1 MARFLAAEIIK
12 RKRDGHE
19 LQANEIRFMVDGFV
33 AGTVPDYQMSAWLMA
48 VLFQGMTDGET
59 WTLTDIMMRSGR
71 VLDFSHLGIAVDKH
85 STGGVGD
92 KTSLILAPIAAA
104 AGVPVPMIAGRGL
117 GHTGGTID
125 KLETV
130 PGFSCEIT
138 IDKFQRQ
145 VKDLGLALIGQT
157 SEICPADKRIYGL
170 RDVTAT
176 VESLPLICASI
187 MSKKMAE
194 GIQGLVLDVKW
205 GSGAFMKTRERA
217 EELANR
223 LCAIGQTGGK
233 HVVAMVTDMNQPLG
247 RFIGNSLE
255 VEECV
260 AILKREGLR
269 ERSLNELLDCE
280 ELSVQLA
287 GVMIWL
293 GGKASTP
300 EAGVAEARKLL
311 DSGAAFEKFEKLI
324 SAQGGNLSGLP
335 RSEVICEILAKDA
348 GVVASIDTE
357 QVGYAALMM
366 GAGRRSA
373 GDKIDP
379 VAGIESMVRL
389 GEKVERGQP
398 LYRLYGAIRDA
409 SVSQNSAVN
418 DAALRLLAAT
428 VIDNSLQSFKSGD
441 LIASRIGFGAKG
453 PVVEQYR

>member
-1 MARFLAAEIIK
+1 MAQFLAPEIIK
-12 RKRDGHE
+12 RKRDGLE
-19 LQANEIRFMVDGFV
+19 LSTEEIRFMVDGFV
-33 AGTVPDYQMSAWLMA
+33 SGKVPDYQMSAWLMA
-48 VLFQGMTDGET
+48 VLFKGMTDAET
-59 WTLTDIMMRSGR
+59 WTLTNIMMRSGR
-71 VLDFSHLGIAVDKH
+71 VLDFSNLGIAVDKH

-104 AGVPVPMIAGRGL
+104 AGIPVPMIAGRGL

-125 KLETV
+125 KLETI

-138 IDKFQRQ
+138 IDKFERQ

-157 SEICPADKRIYGL
+157 NEICPADKRIYGL

-205 GSGAFMKTRERA
+205 GSGAFMKTRARA

-223 LCAIGQTGGK
+223 LCSIGTAGGK
-233 HVVAMVTDMNQPLG
+233 HVVALVTDMNQPLG
-247 RFIGNSLE
+247 RFIGNSVE

-260 AILKREGLR
+260 AILRREGLR
-269 ERSLNELLDCE
+269 GRSLHEFQDCE
-280 ELSVQLA
+280 ELSIELA

-293 GGKASTP
+293 GGKAPTP
-300 EAGVAEARKLL
+300 EAGVAEARKIL

-324 SAQGGNLSGLP
+324 AAQGGDLSGLP
-335 RSEVICEILAKDA
+335 RAEVICEVFAKKT
-348 GVVASIDTE
+348 GIVSSIDTE
-357 QVGYAALMM
+357 QVGYAALML

-373 GDKIDP
+373 DDKIDP
-379 VAGIESMVRL
+379 VAGIESLVRL
-389 GEKVERGQP
+389 GESVQEGQP
-398 LYRLYGAIRDA
+398 LYRIYGGKRGTNNNQSATMADA
-409 SVSQNSAVN
+409 G
-418 DAALRLLAAT
+418 LRLLEAT
-428 VIDNSLQSFKSGD
+428 VLDNSLQSFKSGD

-453 PVVEQYR
+453 PTREQYR